1 MLALCSFMKDQMEAD
16 DFHVVAADETIAA
29 LWENCAAAKSEL
41 REQSTQVSR
50 GRMHAREHPLLL
62 CTCRNKHTSC

>member
-1 MLALCSFMKDQMEAD
+1 MKDQMEAD

-41 REQSTQVSR
+41 REQTTQVRRRLGKSGSR
-50 GRMHAREHPLLL
+50 TA
-62 CTCRNKHTSC
+62 TV

>member
-1 MLALCSFMKDQMEAD
+1 MKDQMEAD

-41 REQSTQVSR
+41 REQTTQVGMVW
-50 GRMHAREHPLLL
+50 GRAA
-62 CTCRNKHTSC
+62 HTATVRSTFIP